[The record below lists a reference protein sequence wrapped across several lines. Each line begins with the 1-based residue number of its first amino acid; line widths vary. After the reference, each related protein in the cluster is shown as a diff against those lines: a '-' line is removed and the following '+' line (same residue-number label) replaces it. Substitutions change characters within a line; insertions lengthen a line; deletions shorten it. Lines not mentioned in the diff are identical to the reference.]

1 MALRNFFFFS
11 WCVRC
16 AFELGAPQLHS
27 LCSTGPPRRRPL
39 EPAWSPWSWSRG
51 AAHGRPR
58 RADGAGG
65 APDAQ
70 ILPRRTRWG
79 ALDARHRAGPPPQP
93 PRPSPLP
100 RRPGLPVREGSGGEN
115 GARGAGSRGGVK
127 APVQKSVFLPGGGGP
142 GLAIGAP
149 IWGPGGFKF
158 KRSAKSNAKLSRR
171 RHRLGV

>member
-1 MALRNFFFFS
+1 MP
-11 WCVRC
+11 W
-16 AFELGAPQLHS
+16 
-27 LCSTGPPRRRPL
+27 T
-39 EPAWSPWSWSRG
+39 PAI
-51 AAHGRPR
+51 
-58 RADGAGG
+58 
-65 APDAQ
+65 APDPPLSPPAPAPS
-70 ILPRRTRWG
+70 L
-79 ALDARHRAGPPPQP
+79 AARDC
-93 PRPSPLP
+93 PS
-100 RRPGLPVREGSGGEN
+100 EGSGGEN